1 MTSPR
6 DEIKEYNELYHCFT
20 EAYFNAHS
28 LTRDFYPQAKKFVE
42 STDPELALFAE
53 KLSLNAGTGEERSAY
68 QRLVQFLNH
77 FDDFTMM
84 ANKLFGD
91 LRLVLRKSDDF
102 MTRLLDLKM
111 KSNKAEKEN
120 PSELYISLIPE
131 LNELIT
137 ALKQIPD
144 KAVKLEERMKHLESD
159 WQKTKEKIQ

>member
-1 MTSPR
+1 
-6 DEIKEYNELYHCFT
+6 
-20 EAYFNAHS
+20 
-28 LTRDFYPQAKKFVE
+28 
-42 STDPELALFAE
+42 
-53 KLSLNAGTGEERSAY
+53 
-68 QRLVQFLNH
+68 
-77 FDDFTMM
+77 MM